1 MLPLNSTKKSSKKTS
16 KSKTINVI
24 SVSTIPSTNVSWWV
38 SPHPWKLINFIKKLW
53 SEDEKQKAYEDLN
66 KGIIASYICDDNSSI
81 IQIKWDLLLL
91 HYDKKFVNILT
102 PLGTIEFIPFPNVN
116 NKKDDISKYLNKK
129 QLTKY
134 LTSNN
139 ISLSLCVKI

>member
-1 MLPLNSTKKSSKKTS
+1 M
-16 KSKTINVI
+16 
-24 SVSTIPSTNVSWWV
+24 
-38 SPHPWKLINFIKKLW
+38 
-53 SEDEKQKAYEDLN
+53 N

-81 IQIKWDLLLL
+81 IQIKWDLLLTTFSDPF
-91 HYDKKFVNILT
+91 YDKKFVNILT
-102 PLGTIEFIPFPNVN
+102 PLGTIEFIPFRNVN